1 MEALAEASVEASVG
15 TAVEAAETAPTPTE
29 KKISNGSID
38 SDSEHF
44 IFSSRGNYFSI
55 VKFERS
61 IFTYFYPK

>member
-29 KKISNGSID
+29 KQISNGSID

-44 IFSSRGNYFSI
+44 IFSSRGNYF
-55 VKFERS
+55 
-61 IFTYFYPK
+61 